1 MGLFGTSGIREPCP
15 SKIDARLA
23 MAVGRLMAGGAPALV
38 VGYDGRRTGPMLK
51 AALAA
56 GAAGSGTPVLDAGFC
71 ATPTLA
77 YYARALGAD
86 GAMITASHN
95 PPEYNGIKL
104 FERGLEMPREREARI
119 EEGLAAVLGGKTPG
133 AWPDYT
139 KAGEVRDV
147 QEEARKKHLEL
158 LLSRVDTGLI
168 RKRRPK
174 VVLDCAN
181 LAGGALMPRAL
192 TTAGAEV
199 IVINGRT
206 GEPYGRE
213 LEPKES
219 TLGALMK
226 EVVRQG
232 ADMGIAHDGDADRAI
247 IVDEKGG
254 VPGLDVQLAM
264 AVQSVLETDGDAHK
278 AARGKVGKA
287 PARPPTVV
295 STVESSL
302 SLLELCETHGAEL
315 AITPVGSLKVA
326 QRMRQAGAVFGGEP
340 CGEYLFKD
348 GTGSPDGLM
357 AGLFFVEMFCR
368 HGALSARAAAIPRY
382 PIGREKIPCPPER
395 KAGAMER
402 IEHAWP
408 FSRPSGIDGFR
419 SDEADGWVLVRPS
432 GTEPCIRITIEAR
445 NEGALALMT
454 KKARALV
461 KKACEG

>member
-119 EEGLAAVLGGKTPG
+119 EEGLAAALGGKTQG
-133 AWPDYT
+133 VWPDYT

-254 VPGLDVQLAM
+254 VPGLDAQLAM
-264 AVQSVLETDGDAHK
+264 AVQSVLETE
-278 AARGKVGKA
+278 RGAGKKTGGKT
-287 PARPPTVV
+287 TVV

-302 SLLELCETHGAEL
+302 ALRELCETHGAGL

-395 KAGAMER
+395 KAGAMEQIKR
-402 IEHAWP
+402 AWP
-408 FSRPSGIDGFR
+408 FSEPTDIDGLR
-419 SDEADGWVLVRPS
+419 SDEAEGWVLVRPS
-432 GTEPCIRITIEAR
+432 GTEPCIRISIEAR
-445 NEGALALMT
+445 NEGALALMM